1 MSTQTSVLH
10 PDEIVYPESDGK
22 PMSDNTRQFRY
33 IVLIKEGHEVLYE
46 DNDDVFVAGDLLWYP
61 VERHPE
67 IRAAPDALVAF
78 GRPKGDRGSYLQ
90 WREGNVAPQVVWEVL
105 SPGNTRAELDDKFEF
120 YQRYG
125 VEEYYQYDPDRGR
138 LRGWLR
144 KGAVLEEIESIQGW
158 VSPRT
163 GVRMALAGIDLVLTY
178 PNGEPFRTLAEHNRL
193 RLEALARAEQERLRA
208 EQERLRAEQE
218 RLRAEQERLRADEEH
233 QQRAAAEEAAEQE
246 RQERTTA
253 EQRAE
258 QERQRA
264 EQERQRAEQERQR
277 AEQERQQRATAEE
290 RAERLAARLRE
301 LGIDPEG

>member
-1 MSTQTSVLH
+1 MSTPTRVLH
-10 PDEIVYPESDGK
+10 ADEIVYPESDGK
-22 PMSDNTRQFRY
+22 PMADNTRQFRY
-33 IVLIKEGHEVLYE
+33 IVLIKEGHEVLYQ

-78 GRPKGDRGSYLQ
+78 GRPKGDRGSYQQ

-105 SPGNTRAELDDKFEF
+105 SPGNTRAELEDKFEF

-144 KGAVLEEIESIQGW
+144 KGEVLEEIESIQGW

-163 GVRMALAGIDLVLTY
+163 GVRMALSGIDLVLTY

-193 RLEALARAEQERLRA
+193 RLEALARAEQERQRA
-208 EQERLRAEQE
+208 EQERQRAEQE
-218 RLRAEQERLRADEEH
+218 HQRAEQELL
-233 QQRAAAEEAAEQE
+233 QRAAAEEAAEQE
-246 RQERTTA
+246 RRRAEREQQERAAA

-258 QERQRA
+258 QERQARA
-264 EQERQRAEQERQR
+264 AAEL
-277 AEQERQQRATAEE
+277 

-301 LGIDPEG
+301 LGIDPES